1 MTKNTGLRSLFAAAV
16 VAVSLSACH
25 CSANDNTS
33 RPGQNDEHGR
43 NVGNSE
49 IEKNFSPGSDCNPNN
64 DMYDGIYGNKPG
76 AVQSEG
82 GHDEHDGDNKQ
93 HEEGHE

>member
-1 MTKNTGLRSLFAAAV
+1 MKHTVKSLFAAAV

-33 RPGQNDEHGR
+33 RAGQNDEHGR

-49 IEKNFSPGSDCNPNN
+49 IEKNFSPGSDCNPRN
-64 DMYDGIYGNKPG
+64 DMYDGISGNLHG
-76 AVQSEG
+76 EAQSEG
-82 GHDEHDGDNKQ
+82 GHDQ
-93 HEEGHE
+93 HESAEHHEGGHE

>member
-1 MTKNTGLRSLFAAAV
+1 MKNTGVKTLFAAAV

-33 RPGQNDEHGR
+33 RPGVNDENGR

-49 IEKNFSPGSDCNPNN
+49 ITENFSAGSDTNPNN
-64 DMYDGIYGNKPG
+64 DMYDGISGNLHGEPK
-76 AVQSEG
+76 SEG
-82 GHDEHDGDNKQ
+82 GHDQ
-93 HEEGHE
+93 HEGQHE